1 MAGGIG
7 SRFWPM
13 STSQLPKQFHDVLG
27 TGKTL
32 IQQTFDRLTKVCPV
46 ENILIVTNQ
55 DYFDLTKEQLPALKD
70 EQILTEPARRNTAPC
85 IAYAAY
91 KIRKE
96 NPKASMVVAPADH
109 LILQEA
115 DFIRTVEIALEQAQ
129 KGPLVTLGIKPSRP
143 DTGYGYIQ
151 FEEDDNAA
159 TEVKTVK
166 TFTEKPNLD
175 LAKEFLSSG
184 DFYWNSGIFIWTVD
198 AIIKEIEES
207 LPETAQLFE
216 EGNDFYGTDKE
227 QEYIQKIYPICTS
240 ISIDFGVMEK
250 AQNVSVV
257 LSDFGWSDLGT
268 WGSLYTHL
276 PHDDFGN
283 AVVGKGVQLY
293 DSESCIVRTPHEKT
307 VVLQGLKDYIVVESN
322 NVLLVCQKQEE
333 QRIKEFVA
341 DLSKNKIIK

>member
-96 NPKASMVVAPADH
+96 NPNASMIVAPADH

-115 DFIRTVEIALEQAQ
+115 DFLATVEIALTQAQ

-151 FEEDDNAA
+151 FEEDEAAA
-159 TEVKTVK
+159 TQVKKVK
-166 TFTEKPNLD
+166 TFTEKPDLE
-175 LAKEFLSSG
+175 LAKEFLASG
-184 DFYWNSGIFIWTVD
+184 DFYWNSGIFIWTVE
-198 AIIKEIEES
+198 AIIKEIEGS

-216 EGNDFYGTDKE
+216 EGNEFYGTEKE

-283 AVVGKGVQLY
+283 AVVGNGVQLY
-293 DSESCIVRTPHEKT
+293 DSESCIVRAPNEKT